1 MSGRRVALVG
11 ATGVVGQEMLRV
23 LESRDFPVSKL
34 RCLASARS
42 QGRVVTF
49 AGEEL
54 PVEPLDDGAFKGVDL
69 VLFSAGADLARIHAP
84 RAAAQGA
91 VVVDNSS
98 AFRMDPD
105 VPLVVPEV
113 NPETIATHKGIL
125 ANPNCSTILLVVV
138 LAPLERAVGLRRV
151 VVSTYQAASGAGRGA
166 MEDLLDGSRA
176 ALDGK
181 RHAPRTLPHT
191 LAFNVFA
198 QVDRFV
204 EGGYTGEEDKMLHET
219 RRILGRADLPLEATC
234 VRVPVERCHS
244 EAVSIELNRPLDP
257 EAARVILA
265 AAPGVEIQ
273 DDPVTGLNPQP
284 LTTAG
289 RDPVAVGR
297 LRRSRVFEHGL
308 SLWLVGDQLRKGAAL
323 NAVQIAEKL

>member
-23 LESRDFPVSKL
+23 LESRDFPVASL

-42 QGRVVTF
+42 QGRRVTF
-49 AGEEL
+49 SGEEL
-54 PVEPLDDGAFKGVDL
+54 PVEPLEDGVFKGLDL

-98 AFRMDPD
+98 AFRMDPE

-113 NPETIATHKGIL
+113 NPESIATHKGIL

-151 VVSTYQAASGAGRGA
+151 VVSTYQAASGAGQGA
-166 MEDLLDGSRA
+166 MEDLLEGSRA

-181 RHAPRTLPHT
+181 RHEPRTLPHT
-191 LAFNVFA
+191 LAFNLFA
-198 QVDRFV
+198 QVDRFL
-204 EGGYTGEEDKMLHET
+204 EGGYTAEEDKMLHET

-234 VRVPVERCHS
+234 VRVAVERCHS
-244 EAVSIELNRPLDP
+244 EAVSVELNRPLDP

-273 DDPVTGLNPQP
+273 DDPDTGLSPQP
-284 LTTAG
+284 LTTTG
-289 RDPVAVGR
+289 RDQVAVGR
-297 LRRSRVFEHGL
+297 LRRSRVFQNGL

>member
-98 AFRMDPD
+98 AFRMDPE

-113 NPETIATHKGIL
+113 NPESIATHKGIL

-181 RHAPRTLPHT
+181 PHAPRTLPHI
-191 LAFNVFA
+191 LAFNLFA
-198 QVDRFV
+198 QVDRFL
-204 EGGYTGEEDKMLHET
+204 EGGYTAEEDKMLHET

-234 VRVPVERCHS
+234 VRVAVERCHS
-244 EAVSIELNRPLDP
+244 EAVSVELNRPLDP
-257 EAARVILA
+257 AAAREILA
-265 AAPGVEIQ
+265 SAPGVEIQ
-273 DDPVTGLNPQP
+273 DDPDTGLNPQP

-308 SLWLVGDQLRKGAAL
+308 SLWLVGTSCARARH
-323 NAVQIAEKL
+323 

>member
-23 LESRDFPVSKL
+23 LESREFPLDSL

-42 QGRVVTF
+42 PGRVVTF

-54 PVEPLDDGAFKGVDL
+54 PVEPLDDRAFKGVDL

-98 AFRMDPD
+98 AFRMDPE

-151 VVSTYQAASGAGRGA
+151 VVSTYQAASGAGQGA

-181 RHAPRTLPHT
+181 PHAPRTLPHI
-191 LAFNVFA
+191 LAFNLFA
-198 QVDRFV
+198 QVDRFL
-204 EGGYTGEEDKMLHET
+204 EGGYTAEEDKMLHET

-234 VRVPVERCHS
+234 VRVAVERCHS
-244 EAVSIELNRPLDP
+244 EAVSVELNRPLDP
-257 EAARVILA
+257 AAAREILA
-265 AAPGVEIQ
+265 SAPGVEIQ
-273 DDPVTGLNPQP
+273 DDPDRGLSPQP

-297 LRRSRVFEHGL
+297 LRRSRVFQHGL

>member
-1 MSGRRVALVG
+1 VALVG

-23 LESRDFPVSKL
+23 LESRDFPVTKL

-49 AGEEL
+49 AGEQL

-84 RAAAQGA
+84 RAVAQGA

-166 MEDLLDGSRA
+166 MKDLLDGSRA

-181 RHAPRTLPHT
+181 RHQPGTLPHT

-198 QVDRFV
+198 QVDRFL

-219 RRILGRADLPLEATC
+219 RRILGRADLLLEATC
-234 VRVPVERCHS
+234 VRVAVERCHS
-244 EAVSIELNRPLDP
+244 EAVTVELNRPLDP
-257 EAARVILA
+257 AAAREILA
-265 AAPGVEIQ
+265 SAPGVEIQ
-273 DDPVTGLNPQP
+273 DDPDSGLSPQP

-289 RDPVAVGR
+289 QDRVAVGR
-297 LRRSRVFEHGL
+297 LRRSRVFHQGL